1 MATGMHAHP
10 WSAYDKGERTMRY
23 LVAAVAITA
32 AALFAPPAHAHIVQA
47 TTSLSL
53 TDVDVGDKAQL
64 EQALQSAVDEVLSD
78 VIAFTPSLVTL
89 TDAEVVGERL
99 YVRLLIAD
107 EAGERMLHD
116 LNQGDLLGS
125 PDDGAGHAASARTV
139 L

>member
-1 MATGMHAHP
+1 M
-10 WSAYDKGERTMRY
+10 KY
-23 LVAAVAITA
+23 LVAASAVTA
-32 AALFAPPAHAHIVQA
+32 AALFASPAHAHIVQA

-53 TDVDVGDKAQL
+53 TDVDVHDTGKL
-64 EQALQSAVDEVLSD
+64 EEALRSAVEEVLSN

-107 EAGERMLHD
+107 EAGERMLQD
-116 LNQGDLLGS
+116 LHRGDDQAG
-125 PDDGAGHAASARTV
+125 PGAGPRPDAAARTV